1 MSSNP
6 SAGPSAGRG
15 GDGTGAGGGGGVG
28 GEVSFQPEEARAFA
42 GQVDALEQGIADAQ
56 AALDGLAAEPLAVG
70 SGQDN
75 AAIADWY
82 RDLVTSDTVPAARTL
97 AGELADLG
105 RAVRESATSWEHL
118 DTGGAGALGADPGG

>member
-1 MSSNP
+1 MSP
-6 SAGPSAGRG
+6 EESAGRG
-15 GDGTGAGGGGGVG
+15 GTGGGSGGTGGS
-28 GEVSFQPEEARAFA
+28 GEVSIQPDEARAFA

-75 AAIADWY
+75 AAIAGWY

-97 AGELADLG
+97 AGELGDLG
-105 RAVRESATSWEHL
+105 RAVRDSATRWEHL
-118 DTGGAGALGADPGG
+118 DSGGAGAFGADGAG